1 MINNYSESIFK
12 KPLEKLKLITG
23 NITDVMSWNRLI
35 LWSTFLGFSSASPA
49 ASDESLSMEP
59 QRMIERWA
67 LGRLGGYLLPFG
79 LLSEMGNI
87 TGNTP
92 NETDCMICGRRD
104 R

>member
-1 MINNYSESIFK
+1 VDNNVINNYSESIFK

-67 LGRLGGYLLPFG
+67 LGRLGGLFVTIWLIVRNGKYYREH
-79 LLSEMGNI
+79 S
-87 TGNTP
+87 
-92 NETDCMICGRRD
+92 
-104 R
+104 

>member
-1 MINNYSESIFK
+1 VDNNVINNYSESIFK
-12 KPLEKLKLITG
+12 NPLEKLKLITG

-67 LGRLGGYLLPFG
+67 LGRLGGLFVTIWLIVRNGKHYREH
-79 LLSEMGNI
+79 S
-87 TGNTP
+87 
-92 NETDCMICGRRD
+92 
-104 R
+104 